1 MLLDLVTPFLR
12 FTVAAHLVPSLVD
25 LRDLHIENA
34 LALLHQAHVG
44 ALPPLS
50 ESPTNYLQSLINGL
64 CELSL
69 RDPLTGLGNR
79 RHFISVLEREIDR
92 VARSGEQALLLM
104 LDIDHFKK
112 INDTYGHTAGDQILQ
127 SVAGC
132 LAQCVRPMDTVARY
146 GGEEFAVILPNC
158 QNAFGVAVSERIR
171 ESVAGTVTMVA
182 PGTPV
187 QVTVSVGGAYAPQ
200 WVRSTATIW
209 TERADQQLYN
219 AKTQGRNR
227 VSLASQPDSIVSA
240 EEKNLLFGHLSV
252 TDPAWIQ
259 IPPSEITSNAEEIVV
274 DPTKLRGP
282 RRKRRDASSPDPKA
296 TR

>member
-1 MLLDLVTPFLR
+1 MPAPLP
-12 FTVAAHLVPSLVD
+12 PSLVD
-25 LRDLHIENA
+25 LRDLRIDNA
-34 LALLHQAHVG
+34 LALLGQAG
-44 ALPPLS
+44 TLSLPSLA

-79 RHFISVLEREIDR
+79 RHFLSAMEREIDR

-104 LDIDHFKK
+104 MDIDHFKRV
-112 INDTYGHTAGDQILQ
+112 NDTYGHHAGDQILK
-127 SVAGC
+127 SVASC
-132 LAQCVRPMDTVARY
+132 VVDCVRPMDTVARF

-158 QNAFGVAVSERIR
+158 QNAFGVLVAERIR
-171 ESVAGTVTMVA
+171 ESVAATVTTVA
-182 PGTPV
+182 PGVEV
-187 QVTVSVGGAYAPQ
+187 QVTVSIGGAYAPQ
-200 WVRSTATIW
+200 WVRSTTAIW

-227 VSLASQPDSIVSA
+227 VCQADQPDSIVSA

-252 TDPAWIQ
+252 SDPAWIQ
-259 IPPSEITSNAEEIVV
+259 ISSSEASSNASEIVG

-282 RRKRRDASSPDPKA
+282 RRKRREPPPSAPKVSS
-296 TR
+296 